1 MADDRAQPSDPTSF
15 DSHPSRY
22 RHWKL
27 TVDGEIAKLV
37 MAVDGDHPHR
47 PGYELK
53 LNSYDLSV
61 DIELADAIQRLR
73 FEHPGVK
80 TVVVTAELDRVF
92 CSGANI
98 YMLGLSTHSFKVNFC
113 KFTNETRLY
122 LEDASA
128 NSGLAS
134 LAACKGTTAGG
145 GYELALA
152 CDETMLV
159 DDGSSA
165 VSFPETPLLAVL
177 PGTGG
182 LTRLVDKRKV
192 RRDRADV
199 FCTTAEGIK
208 GKRAKDWNLVDQVVA
223 RTKWDETVTQRA
235 KALAATQTVTRGPAV
250 ELPSVAPKVGS
261 ASRGGANALTYKY
274 VELTFDRAAR
284 TANLLVRGP
293 EASEVVD
300 LVSPDT
306 WSLRAFRELDD
317 ALLRL
322 RFDWPEINVVTVRTA
337 GDPALVALHDELL
350 ARATTGF
357 AREVRL
363 LQRRVLKRFDNT
375 ARSFYAV
382 ADREDSCFAGSLLEL
397 ALGADRFYMLID
409 KDEKIGVALSVAN
422 AGFMTMSSGLSRL
435 EARFYGEPTR
445 VQDVL
450 KRGVEPVAPG
460 KSEQRNK
467 FLETHPVGAMVRN
480 KSLPIVTSEEAE
492 QLGIATV
499 AADDI
504 DFADELRIAVEER
517 ASLSP
522 DALTG
527 MEASLRFVGPE
538 TLETKIFG
546 RLSAWQNWIF
556 TRANSTGEHGALTL
570 YGRPER
576 PQFQWKRT

>member
-1 MADDRAQPSDPTSF
+1 MDPTSF
-15 DSHPSRY
+15 ETHPSRY
-22 RHWKL
+22 KHWRL
-27 TVDGEIAKLV
+27 TTNGDIATLV
-37 MAVDGDHPHR
+37 MAVDADHPFR

-73 FEHPGVK
+73 FEHPEVK
-80 TVVVTAELDRVF
+80 AVVITAELDRVF

-98 YMLGLSTHSFKVNFC
+98 YMLGLSSHSFKVNFC

-128 NSGLAS
+128 HSGLAS
-134 LAACKGTTAGG
+134 LCACKGTTAGG

-152 CDETMLV
+152 SDETMLV

-177 PGTGG
+177 PGTRG
-182 LTRLVDKRKV
+182 LTRLVDKRRV

-208 GKRAKDWNLVDQVVA
+208 GKRAKDWGLVDDVVS
-223 RTKWDETVTQRA
+223 RSRWDEAVAARA
-235 KALAATQTVTRGPAV
+235 RALAARQTVTRGPAV
-250 ELPSVAPKVGS
+250 ALPELAPRVTDK
-261 ASRGGANALTYKY
+261 AIAYRH
-274 VELTFDRAAR
+274 VELSIDRAAR
-284 TANLLVRGP
+284 TAALVVKGPAAPPPAELGDPRGGP
-293 EASEVVD
+293 A
-300 LVSPDT
+300 LADT

-317 ALLRL
+317 ALLRV
-322 RFDWPEINVVTVRTA
+322 RFDLSDIGVITVRTA
-337 GDPALVALHDELL
+337 GDPELVIAHDEAL
-350 ARATTGF
+350 ARSTTGF

-382 ADREDSCFAGSLLEL
+382 ADRPDSCFAGSLLEL

-409 KDEKIGVALSVAN
+409 KAEKIAVQTSVAN
-422 AGFMTMSSGLSRL
+422 QGFLTMSSGLSRL
-435 EARFYGEPTR
+435 DARFYGEPGR
-445 VQDVL
+445 AQKIL
-450 KRGVEPVAPG
+450 ARG
-460 KSEQRNK
+460 SE
-467 FLETHPVGAMVRN
+467 G
-480 KSLPIVTSEEAE
+480 PIPSEEAE
-492 QLGIATV
+492 ALGLATI

-504 DFADELRIAVEER
+504 DFDDELRIALEER

-527 MEASLRFVGPE
+527 MEQSLRFVGPE

-570 YGRPER
+570 YGQPER

>member
-1 MADDRAQPSDPTSF
+1 MDPTQF
-15 DSHPSRY
+15 ETHPSRY

-27 TVDGEIAKLV
+27 TIGSDTATLV

-61 DIELADAIQRLR
+61 DLELADAIGRLR
-73 FEHPGVK
+73 FEHPEVK
-80 TVVVTAELDRVF
+80 VVVITAELDRVF

-98 YMLGLSTHSFKVNFC
+98 YMLGLSSHSFKVNFC

-128 NSGLAS
+128 SSGLAS
-134 LAACKGTTAGG
+134 LCACKGTTAGG

-152 CDETMLV
+152 CDEAMLV
-159 DDGSSA
+159 DDGNSA

-208 GKRAKDWNLVDQVVA
+208 GKRARDWGLVDHVVS
-223 RTKWDETVTQRA
+223 RSKWDEVVAERA
-235 KALAATQTVTRGPAV
+235 RALAARQTVARGPAIQ
-250 ELPSVAPKVGS
+250 LPALGPKVTDQ
-261 ASRGGANALTYKY
+261 AITYRH
-274 VELTFDRAAR
+274 VELTIDRAER
-284 TANLLVRGP
+284 TAALVVKGP
-293 EASEVVD
+293 DAPPPAD
-300 LVSPDT
+300 LTALTSGEL
-306 WSLRAFRELDD
+306 WGLAAFRELDD

-322 RFDWPEINVVTVRTA
+322 RFDLADIGVVTVRTI
-337 GDPALVALHDELL
+337 GDPGLVIAHDEAL

-382 ADREDSCFAGSLLEL
+382 ADAADSCFAGSLLEL

-409 KDEKIGVALSVAN
+409 KARAVAVQTSIAN
-422 AGFMTMSSGLSRL
+422 QGFLTMASGLSRL
-435 EARFYGEPTR
+435 AARFYGEPAR
-445 VQDVL
+445 VQKVL
-450 KRGVEPVAPG
+450 ARGGEG
-460 KSEQRNK
+460 
-467 FLETHPVGAMVRN
+467 
-480 KSLPIVTSEEAE
+480 PIGSEEAE
-492 QLGIATV
+492 ALGIATI

-504 DFADELRIAVEER
+504 DFEDELRIAVEER

-527 MEASLRFVGPE
+527 MEQSLRFVGPE

-570 YGRPER
+570 YGQPER

>member
-1 MADDRAQPSDPTSF
+1 MDPTQF
-15 DSHPSRY
+15 ETHPSKY

-27 TVDGEIAKLV
+27 TVGGDVATLK
-37 MAVDGDHPHR
+37 MAVDAEHPHR

-61 DIELADAIQRLR
+61 DIELADAISRLR
-73 FEHPGVK
+73 FEHPEVK
-80 TVVVTAELDRVF
+80 ALVITADLDRVF

-98 YMLGLSTHSFKVNFC
+98 YMLGLSSHTFKVNFC

-122 LEDASA
+122 LEDAA
-128 NSGLAS
+128 AESGLGT

-152 CDETMLV
+152 CQETMLV
-159 DDGSSA
+159 DDGNSA

-208 GKRAKDWNLVDQVVA
+208 GKRAKDWNLVDHVVS
-223 RTKWDETVTQRA
+223 RTAWDKAVADRA
-235 KALAATQTVTRGPAV
+235 AVIAGQQTVTRGPAV
-250 ELPSVAPKVGS
+250 QLPELAPK
-261 ASRGGANALTYKY
+261 LTDKAFTYRY

-284 TANLLVRGP
+284 TGQLTVKGP
-293 EASEVVD
+293 DAGPTD
-300 LVSPDT
+300 LTSPET

-322 RFDWPEINVVTVRTA
+322 RFDLPEIGMVTVRTV
-337 GDPALVALHDELL
+337 GDRALVLAHDEAL
-350 ARATTGF
+350 AKATTGF

-363 LQRRVLKRFDNT
+363 LQRRVLKRYDNT
-375 ARSFYAV
+375 ARSLYAV
-382 ADREDSCFAGSLLEL
+382 ADRADACFAGVLLEL

-409 KDEKIGVALSVAN
+409 GAEKIAVQTSVAN
-422 AGFMTMSSGLSRL
+422 TGGYTMATGLSRL
-435 EARFYGEPTR
+435 GARFYGEPGS
-445 VQDVL
+445 VAKVL
-450 KRGVEPVAPG
+450 ARGAEG
-460 KSEQRNK
+460 
-467 FLETHPVGAMVRN
+467 
-480 KSLPIVTSEEAE
+480 PITSEEAE
-492 QLGIATV
+492 KLGIATV

-504 DFADELRIAVEER
+504 DFEDELRIAIEER

-527 MEASLRFVGPE
+527 MEQSLRFVGPE

-556 TRANSTGEHGALTL
+556 TRANSTGPQGALTL
-570 YGRPER
+570 YGQPER
-576 PQFQWKRT
+576 PQFQWNRT

>member
-1 MADDRAQPSDPTSF
+1 MAGSESAVTRTEF
-15 DSHPSRY
+15 ETHPSRY
-22 RHWKL
+22 KHWKL
-27 TVDGEIAKLV
+27 SFEGDTAKLV
-37 MAVDGDHPHR
+37 MAVDDEHPHK

-61 DIELADAIQRLR
+61 DIELADAIQRVR
-73 FEHPGVK
+73 FEHPEVK
-80 TVVVTAELDRVF
+80 ALVITAELDRVF

-128 NSGLAS
+128 NSGLGS
-134 LAACKGTTAGG
+134 IAACKGTTAGG

-152 CDETMLV
+152 CDETLLV
-159 DDGSSA
+159 DDGNSA

-208 GKRAKDWNLVDQVVA
+208 GKRAKDWGLVDDVVS
-223 RTKWDETVTQRA
+223 RTKWDETVIARA
-235 KALAATQTVTRGPAV
+235 KALGAKQTITRGPAI
-250 ELPSVAPKVGS
+250 ELPALGAKITDDAYTYSYVKV
-261 ASRGGANALTYKY
+261 
-274 VELTFDRAAR
+274 TFDRAAR
-284 TANLLVRGP
+284 TANLLVVGP
-293 EASEVVD
+293 DKPEELDKIAVTGIE
-300 LVSPDT
+300 P

-317 ALLRL
+317 ALLRI
-322 RFDWPEINVVTVRTA
+322 RFDNPDIGMITVRTK
-337 GDPALVALHDELL
+337 GDPAIVKTCDEQLAKSSSGL
-350 ARATTGF
+350 AR
-357 AREVRL
+357 EIRL
-363 LQRRVLKRFDNT
+363 FQRRVLKRYDNT

-382 ADREDSCFAGSLLEL
+382 ADSADSCFAGVLLEL
-397 ALGADRFYMLID
+397 ALGADRFYTLID
-409 KDEKIGVALSVAN
+409 GDEKIAVSTSVAN
-422 AGFMTMSSGLSRL
+422 DGFFTMSTGLSRL
-435 EARFYGEPTR
+435 EARFYGDANA
-445 VQDVL
+445 VQKIL
-450 KRGVEPVAPG
+450 ARGNE
-460 KSEQRNK
+460 
-467 FLETHPVGAMVRN
+467 GAI
-480 KSLPIVTSEEAE
+480 PSEEAE
-492 QLGIATV
+492 KLGIATV

-504 DFADELRIAVEER
+504 DFEDELRIAVEER

-527 MEASLRFVGPE
+527 MEQSLRFVGPE

-556 TRANSTGEHGALTL
+556 TRANSTGEQGALTL
-570 YGRPER
+570 YGQPER

>member
-1 MADDRAQPSDPTSF
+1 MDPTSF
-15 DSHPSRY
+15 ETHPSRY

-27 TVDGEIAKLV
+27 TTAGDIATLV

-61 DIELADAIQRLR
+61 DIELADAIQRIR
-73 FEHPGVK
+73 FEHPEVK
-80 TVVVTAELDRVF
+80 CLVITADLDRVF

-128 NSGLAS
+128 HSGLAS
-134 LAACKGTTAGG
+134 LCACKGTTAGG

-208 GKRAKDWNLVDQVVA
+208 GKRAKDWGLVDHLVS
-223 RTKWDETVTQRA
+223 RTKWDETVAARA
-235 KALAATQTVTRGPAV
+235 KELAAKQQVTRGPAFV
-250 ELPSVAPKVGS
+250 LAPLEPKVGPERI
-261 ASRGGANALTYKY
+261 AYRF
-274 VELTFDRAAR
+274 VEFTVDAAAR
-284 TANLLVRGP
+284 TGNLTVRAP
-293 EASEVVD
+293 EAA
-300 LVSPDT
+300 DT
-306 WSLRAFRELDD
+306 FDGAPTTEPWSLRAFRELDD

-322 RFDWPEINVVTVRTA
+322 RFDYPDIGMVTVRTA
-337 GDPALVALHDELL
+337 GNRDVVRECDEALAKSSS
-350 ARATTGF
+350 GF

-363 LQRRVLKRFDNT
+363 LQRRVLKRYDNT

-382 ADREDSCFAGSLLEL
+382 ADQPDSCFSGCLLEL

-409 KDEKIGVALSVAN
+409 GGEKVAVGTSVAN
-422 AGFMTMSSGLSRL
+422 SGFMTTSTGLSRL
-435 EARFYGEPTR
+435 DARFYGEPAR
-445 VQDVL
+445 AQKVL
-450 KRGVEPVAPG
+450 ARGAEG
-460 KSEQRNK
+460 
-467 FLETHPVGAMVRN
+467 
-480 KSLPIVTSEEAE
+480 PIGSEEAE
-492 QLGIATV
+492 QLGLATI

-504 DFADELRIAVEER
+504 DFEDELRIAIEER

-556 TRANSTGEHGALTL
+556 TRANSTGQQGALTL
-570 YGRPER
+570 YGQPER

>member
-1 MADDRAQPSDPTSF
+1 
-15 DSHPSRY
+15 
-22 RHWKL
+22 
-27 TVDGEIAKLV
+27 
-37 MAVDGDHPHR
+37 
-47 PGYELK
+47 
-53 LNSYDLSV
+53 
-61 DIELADAIQRLR
+61 
-73 FEHPGVK
+73 
-80 TVVVTAELDRVF
+80 
-92 CSGANI
+92 
-98 YMLGLSTHSFKVNFC
+98 FKVNFC

-128 NSGLAS
+128 QSGLAS

-208 GKRAKDWNLVDQVVA
+208 GKRAKDWGLVDHLVS
-223 RTKWDETVTQRA
+223 RTKWDESVAARA
-235 KALAATQTVTRGPAV
+235 KELAAKQQVTRGPAFV
-250 ELPSVAPKVGS
+250 LPPLEGKIS
-261 ASRGGANALTYKY
+261 AEKLAYKF
-274 VELTFDRAAR
+274 VELTFDAATR
-284 TANLLVRGP
+284 TGALVVKAPTAVDNFDGS
-293 EASEVVD
+293 SE
-300 LVSPDT
+300 P
-306 WSLRAFRELDD
+306 WSLRAFRELDE

-322 RFDWPEINVVTVRTA
+322 RFDYPDIGMVTVRTS
-337 GDPALVALHDELL
+337 GDAELVKQCDEALAKS
-350 ARATTGF
+350 ASGF

-363 LQRRVLKRFDNT
+363 LQRRVLKRYDNT

-382 ADREDSCFAGSLLEL
+382 ADTADSCFAGVLLEL

-409 KDEKIGVALSVAN
+409 GDEKVGVSTSVAN
-422 AGFMTMSSGLSRL
+422 SGFMTTSTGMSRL
-435 EARFYGEPTR
+435 DARFYGEPAR
-445 VQDVL
+445 VQKVL
-450 KRGVEPVAPG
+450 ARGAEGLIP
-460 KSEQRNK
+460 
-467 FLETHPVGAMVRN
+467 
-480 KSLPIVTSEEAE
+480 SEEAE

-504 DFADELRIAVEER
+504 DFEDELRIAVEER

-556 TRANSTGEHGALTL
+556 TRANSTGQHGALTL
-570 YGRPER
+570 YGQPER

>member
-1 MADDRAQPSDPTSF
+1 MDPTLF
-15 DSHPSRY
+15 ETHPSRY

-27 TVDGEIAKLV
+27 AITGDTATLV
-37 MAVDGDHPHR
+37 MDVDGDHPHR

-61 DIELADAIQRLR
+61 DLELADAIQRLR
-73 FEHPGVK
+73 FEHPEVK
-80 TVVVTAELDRVF
+80 ALVITAELDRVF

-113 KFTNETRLY
+113 KFTNETRIY

-134 LAACKGTTAGG
+134 LCACKGTTAGG

-159 DDGSSA
+159 DDGNSA

-208 GKRAKDWNLVDQVVA
+208 GKRAKDWGLVDHVVS
-223 RTKWDETVTQRA
+223 RSKWDATVAERA
-235 KALAATQTVTRGPAV
+235 RALAAQQTVARGPAV
-250 ELPSVAPKVGS
+250 PLPELAPKVTEQTI
-261 ASRGGANALTYKY
+261 AYRH
-274 VELTFDRAAR
+274 VELAFDRAAR
-284 TANLLVRGP
+284 TAALTIKGP
-293 EASEVVD
+293 DAAPPAD
-300 LVSPDT
+300 LTSAEL

-322 RFDWPEINVVTVRTA
+322 RFDFPELGVVTVRTA
-337 GDPALVALHDELL
+337 GDPALVIAHDEAL
-350 ARATTGF
+350 AMATTGF

-382 ADREDSCFAGSLLEL
+382 ADAPSACFAGVLLEL
-397 ALGADRFYMLID
+397 ALGADRFYMRID
-409 KDEKIGVALSVAN
+409 GDDKIAVATSVAN
-422 AGFMTMSSGLSRL
+422 RGFLTMASGLSRL
-435 EARFYGEPTR
+435 DARCYGEPAR
-445 VQDVL
+445 ALQIL
-450 KRGVEPVAPG
+450 ARGAEG
-460 KSEQRNK
+460 
-467 FLETHPVGAMVRN
+467 
-480 KSLPIVTSEEAE
+480 PIASEEAE
-492 QLGIATV
+492 QLGIATI

-504 DFADELRIAVEER
+504 DFEDELRIAIEER

-527 MEASLRFVGPE
+527 MEQSLRFVGPE

-570 YGRPER
+570 YGQPER

>member
-1 MADDRAQPSDPTSF
+1 MDPTPASRQASKSPWGTSF
-15 DSHPSRY
+15 ETHPSRY
-22 RHWKL
+22 KHWRL
-27 TVDGEIAKLV
+27 TVTGDIATLV
-37 MAVDGDHPHR
+37 MAVDNDHPHR

-73 FEHPGVK
+73 FEHPEVK
-80 TVVVTAELDRVF
+80 CVVMTAELDRVF

-98 YMLGLSTHSFKVNFC
+98 YMLGQSTHSFKVNFC

-122 LEDASA
+122 IEDASA

-208 GKRAKDWNLVDQVVA
+208 GKRAKEWGLVDHLVS
-223 RTKWDETVTQRA
+223 RTKWDENVAERA
-235 KALAATQTVTRGPAV
+235 KALASRQPIARGPAFKLPALEPKITADRIAYRFV
-250 ELPSVAPKVGS
+250 EFTVDA
-261 ASRGGANALTYKY
+261 
-274 VELTFDRAAR
+274 AAR
-284 TANLLVRGP
+284 TANLLVRAP
-293 EASEVVD
+293 EAAED
-300 LVSPDT
+300 PDKLAGAGT
-306 WSLRAFRELDD
+306 EPWALRAFRELDD

-322 RFDWPEINVVTVRTA
+322 RFDYPEINVVTVRTSGKRDA
-337 GDPALVALHDELL
+337 VKECDELL
-350 ARATTGF
+350 AKATSGF
-357 AREVRL
+357 TREVRL
-363 LQRRVLKRFDNT
+363 LQRRVLKRYDNT
-375 ARSFYAV
+375 ARSLYAV
-382 ADREDSCFAGSLLEL
+382 ADTADSCFAGVLLEL
-397 ALGADRFYMLID
+397 ALGADRFYTLID
-409 KDEKIGVALSVAN
+409 GKEAIAVETSVAN
-422 AGFMTMSSGLSRL
+422 SGFMTMSSGLSRL
-435 EARFYGEPTR
+435 DARFYGETGR
-445 VQDVL
+445 TQKVL
-450 KRGVEPVAPG
+450 ARG
-460 KSEQRNK
+460 SE
-467 FLETHPVGAMVRN
+467 G
-480 KSLPIVTSEEAE
+480 PIPSEEAE

-504 DFADELRIAVEER
+504 DFEDELRIAIEER

-556 TRANSTGEHGALTL
+556 TRANSTGQHGALTL
-570 YGRPER
+570 YGQPER

>member
-1 MADDRAQPSDPTSF
+1 MDPTVF
-15 DSHPSRY
+15 ETHPDRY
-22 RHWKL
+22 HHWKL
-27 TVDGEIAKLV
+27 AVAGEVATLTMQVDPG
-37 MAVDGDHPHR
+37 HPHR

-73 FEHPGVK
+73 FEHPEVRACVIG
-80 TVVVTAELDRVF
+80 ADLDRVF

-128 NSGLAS
+128 HSGLGFV
-134 LAACKGTTAGG
+134 AACKGTTAGG

-152 CDETMLV
+152 CDEILLV
-159 DDGSSA
+159 DDGNSA

-199 FCTTAEGIK
+199 FCTLAEGIK
-208 GKRAKDWNLVDQVVA
+208 GKRAKDWGLVDALVP
-223 RTKWDETVTQRA
+223 RSKWDADVAVRA
-235 KALAATQTVTRGPAV
+235 QAVAARQVATTRGPAV
-250 ELPSVAPKVGS
+250 ALTPLAPSIS
-261 ASRGGANALTYKY
+261 ASSLTYRY
-274 VELTFDRAAR
+274 VSLTVDRAAR
-284 TANLLVRGP
+284 TAQLRIQAPDGP
-293 EASEVVD
+293 PPADAATAGAD
-300 LVSPDT
+300 L

-322 RFDWPEINVVTVRTA
+322 RFDHPEVAVVVVRTA
-337 GDPALVALHDELL
+337 GERANVLAHDVALD
-350 ARATTGF
+350 RDGSGF

-363 LQRRVLKRFDNT
+363 LQRRVLKRLDNT
-375 ARSFYAV
+375 ARSLFAV
-382 ADREDSCFAGSLLEL
+382 ADAADSCFAGVLLETAL
-397 ALGADRFYMLID
+397 AADRFYMLVD
-409 KDEKIGVALSVAN
+409 GAGAVAVATSPAN
-422 AGFMTMSSGLSRL
+422 AGPNPMASGLSRL
-435 EARFYGEPTR
+435 EARFYGEPGGVDR
-445 VQDVL
+445 VL
-450 KRGVEPVAPG
+450 ARGAEGPIGSADAEP
-460 KSEQRNK
+460 
-467 FLETHPVGAMVRN
+467 
-480 KSLPIVTSEEAE
+480 
-492 QLGIATV
+492 LGLATIAL
-499 AADDI
+499 DDI

-576 PQFQWKRT
+576 PTFNFTRT

>member
-1 MADDRAQPSDPTSF
+1 MAHDTAPQPVVPTEF
-15 DSHPSRY
+15 ETHPSRY

-27 TVDGEIAKLV
+27 TVDGEIATLV
-37 MAVDGDHPHR
+37 MKVDDDHPHR

-73 FEHPGVK
+73 FEHPEVAA
-80 TVVVTAELDRVF
+80 VVVTAELDRVF

-98 YMLGLSTHSFKVNFC
+98 YMLGQSSHSFKVNFC
-113 KFTNETRLY
+113 KYTNETRLY

-128 NSGLAS
+128 ESGLRS
-134 LAACKGTTAGG
+134 LSACRGTTAGG

-152 CDETMLV
+152 CDEILLV

-182 LTRLVDKRKV
+182 LTRLVDKRKI

-199 FCTTAEGIK
+199 FCTVAEGIK
-208 GKRAKDWNLVDQVVA
+208 GKRAKDWGLVDHLVP
-223 RTKWDETVTQRA
+223 RSKWDETVKARA
-235 KALAATQTVTRGPAV
+235 RALAASSAGVVRGPAV
-250 ELPSVAPKVGS
+250 ELKPLEPTIKPGS
-261 ASRGGANALTYKY
+261 IAYRHVTL
-274 VELTFDRAAR
+274 ELDAAAR
-284 TANLLVRGP
+284 TAALTVRGP
-293 EASEVVD
+293 DSAPPAELHSQGSD
-300 LVSPDT
+300 L

-322 RFDWPEINVVTVRTA
+322 RFDHPEIAVVTVRTA
-337 GDPALVALHDELL
+337 GDRKLVVAHDRALA
-350 ARATTGF
+350 AATTGF

-375 ARSFYAV
+375 ARSLYAV
-382 ADREDSCFAGSLLEL
+382 ADRADSCFAGVLLEL
-397 ALGADRFYMLID
+397 ALGSDRFYMLLD
-409 KDEKIGVALSVAN
+409 GDEAIAVETSPAN
-422 AGFMTMSSGLSRL
+422 AGPLPMATGLTRL
-435 EARFYGEPTR
+435 GARFYSSPDQ
-445 VQDVL
+445 VDKIL
-450 KRGVEPVAPG
+450 ARGAEG
-460 KSEQRNK
+460 
-467 FLETHPVGAMVRN
+467 
-480 KSLPIVTSEEAE
+480 PIASEEAE
-492 QLGIATV
+492 SIGIATV

-504 DFADELRIAVEER
+504 DFEDELRIAIEER

-556 TRANSTGEHGALTL
+556 TRANATGATGALTL

-576 PQFQWKRT
+576 PAFQWNRT